1 MMQYQCKNYFINY
14 SQEFVLSYMVIE
26 EKLRHKQMHLKQV
39 IDEYTYLKEKYNKGL
54 SENKEEVINE
64 NGISIN
70 AEVTLSVIDCINLWG
85 ESPIGRIDPFVI
97 ARLESSELK
106 THYQEDTNN
115 PVFNEDLIL

>member
-1 MMQYQCKNYFINY
+1 MKFQCKFFYIHR
-14 SQEFVLSYMVIE
+14 QEFILSYMVIE

-54 SENKEEVINE
+54 NENKEEIVNE
-64 NGISIN
+64 YGVSIN

-85 ESPIGRIDPFVI
+85 ESPIGRIDPYVI
-97 ARLESSELK
+97 GRLETSELK
-106 THYQEDTNN
+106 THYQEDSNN